1 MKGVPMKAEVV
12 FDSDKRDVSVYYGN
26 IAWFRDCVD
35 DLKAGNEF
43 ALPVEHYNM
52 VNEAIEF
59 LRLMEF
65 ERVMNE
71 RV

>member
-1 MKGVPMKAEVV
+1 M
-12 FDSDKRDVSVYYGN
+12 
-26 IAWFRDCVD
+26 D

-65 ERVMNE
+65 ERVMDE